1 VNLRGIYIWYV
12 ITTNNAKRNGI
23 EFYICYNNNGASKP
37 QGNLCEADPGTKA
50 SCEQQQKEVLSNP

>member
-1 VNLRGIYIWYV
+1 M

-23 EFYICYNNNGASKP
+23 ECYICYNNNGASKP